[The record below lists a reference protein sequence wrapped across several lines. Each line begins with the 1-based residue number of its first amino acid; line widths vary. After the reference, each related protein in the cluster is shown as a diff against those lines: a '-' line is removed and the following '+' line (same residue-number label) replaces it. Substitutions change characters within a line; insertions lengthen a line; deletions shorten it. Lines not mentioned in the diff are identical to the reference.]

1 MSKKTFKKLMQK
13 NKVIAIP
20 THKGTNDEGNEVQL
34 YTVVPMKMANLYE

>member
-1 MSKKTFKKLMQK
+1 MSKKNFKKLMQK

-20 THKGTNDEGNEVQL
+20 THKATNKEGNEVQL